1 MLVSSINYS
10 DNSIANN
17 REAGVIIENED
28 VAQWYSQVYD
38 YDWAIASCE
47 ELDEVNLYWDPNI
60 PTSSSDITVTVYTH
74 ELYPDVD
81 EVKLGVEIPGSEW
94 TNYTITEN
102 VQESAEGDEE
112 DYTHEIP
119 AQADGSNISV
129 QAFVRVGT
137 TWHTSLVMVIRV
149 RDAIGSTATTS
160 TTTTTT
166 TTPPDPLAEFLAT
179 YGAIIAVVVV
189 VVIVVGGF
197 LARHFGFLGKKKR
210 KRRKK
215 K

>member
-1 MLVSSINYS
+1 M
-10 DNSIANN
+10 
-17 REAGVIIENED
+17 IIENEA

-60 PTSSSDITVTVYTH
+60 PTSSAAITVTVYTH

-81 EVKLGVEIPGSEW
+81 EVKLGVQIGSQDW
-94 TNYTITEN
+94 ANYTITEN

-112 DYTHEIP
+112 DYTYEIP
-119 AQADGSNISV
+119 AQADGTNISV
-129 QAFVRVGT
+129 QAFVRNGT
-137 TWHTSLVMVIRV
+137 IWHSSLVMVIQV
-149 RDAIGSTATTS
+149 RDSIGSVAT

-166 TTPPDPLAEFLAT
+166 TTPPDPIAEFLAA
-179 YGAIIAVVVV
+179 YGPIIAIVVV
-189 VVIVVGGF
+189 VVIVIGGF
-197 LARHFGFLGKKKR
+197 LAKQLGFIGKKK

-215 K
+215 KK